1 MKWSALDQSPVSEGR
16 GEDQAIRDSL
26 VLAQDCDRLGYE
38 RYWLSEHHALASV
51 AGTAPEVLAAA
62 VAATTRRIRVGSA
75 GIMLPHYSALKVAE
89 QFRWA
94 LAADTPAQ
102 AQKLLTAREHWRVGF
117 EKGLRVPLVS
127 PEKAAGHPY
136 TPAEQATL
144 ERLRAAAFA
153 GSAVQVA
160 GRLRELGE
168 RLELDEIVI
177 NTWTYDPE
185 ARRHSYA
192 LLAEAFELHAGS
204 E

>member
-1 MKWSALDQSPVSEGR
+1 MKWSVLDQSPVSEGR

-38 RYWLSEHHALASV
+38 RIW
-51 AGTAPEVLAAA
+51 
-62 VAATTRRIRVGSA
+62 
-75 GIMLPHYSALKVAE
+75 
-89 QFRWA
+89 
-94 LAADTPAQ
+94 
-102 AQKLLTAREHWRVGF
+102 
-117 EKGLRVPLVS
+117 
-127 PEKAAGHPY
+127 
-136 TPAEQATL
+136 
-144 ERLRAAAFA
+144 
-153 GSAVQVA
+153 QVA

-192 LLAEAFELHAGS
+192 LLAEAFELHAGC